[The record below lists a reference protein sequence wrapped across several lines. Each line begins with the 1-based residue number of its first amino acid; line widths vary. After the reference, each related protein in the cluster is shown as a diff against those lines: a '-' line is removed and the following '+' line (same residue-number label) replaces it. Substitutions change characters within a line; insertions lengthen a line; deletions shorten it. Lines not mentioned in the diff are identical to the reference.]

1 MADQQKD
8 PLITSWFSFEIQG
21 QLQGYFQECSGL
33 GSENE
38 IVEYKASGE
47 KGQFLIKKIP
57 GRLKWNNITLKRGI
71 TDAMDM
77 WQWRKLV
84 EEGKIAEARKNGTI
98 TMLSTDFKP
107 IAKWDLINAW
117 PSKLTGPN
125 ANANANEVGIEEL
138 EITHEGYKRVQ

>member
-77 WQWRKLV
+77 WEWRKLV